1 MLIFQVSK
9 TLKLDKQCC
18 GRYIYKTAQGREV
31 SIAGYGDTKEFR
43 YFHAII
49 DSKSY
54 SILIFVLED
63 FIIYIIYVQTNYTA
77 YSIQSL
83 M

>member
-18 GRYIYKTAQGREV
+18 ECYIYKTAQGREV
-31 SIAGYGDTKEFR
+31 SIAGCGDKKEFR

-49 DSKSY
+49 DSNS
-54 SILIFVLED
+54 
-63 FIIYIIYVQTNYTA
+63 
-77 YSIQSL
+77 
-83 M
+83 